1 MAAFCCLHRCDIF
14 ITRAHEFY
22 LAREQ
27 NAVDFM
33 GISAQRHQIFG
44 LWSKTIRPRRS
55 KRNCVHNA
63 LPANNPN

>member
-14 ITRAHEFY
+14 ITRAREFY

-44 LWSKTIRPRRS
+44 LWSKTIRSRRS

-63 LPANNPN
+63 LPANNSN